1 MEVFYM
7 ITILSGLFIKNR
19 DQFGNSD
26 VRRAYGMLCSIV
38 GIALNVFLFAGKY
51 LAGVISGS
59 IAITADA
66 FNNLSDA
73 GSSFISLVGFKFSG
87 MKADADHPFG
97 HGRIEYVSGFG
108 VSMVIILM
116 GIELFKTSIEKIFHP
131 EPVETG
137 ALAVG
142 ILVVSICVK
151 GYMCFYNRTVGKKI
165 QSETMKAT
173 AMDSMSDSIATTAVL
188 ISMAVA
194 HVTGISIDGW
204 CGCLVACFVLYA
216 GFGAAKDTLNPL
228 LGEPPS
234 REFVNEIRTI
244 VMAHPEILGIHD
256 LVVHDY
262 GPGRRMISLHGEVS
276 GDCDIFEIHDVI
288 DRIEKE
294 LKEKLGCEAVIHM
307 DPIVV
312 NNEAINETKKEVV
325 DMINEHFPGVT
336 IHDFRMIQA
345 PADRPVFHPDDRH
358 VQRGSRDLP
367 CYGKF
372 QYRHE
377 DLTTHELHQ
386 CIRKRTF
393 NLRIP
398 PRCRG
403 RCDPDGRVPRCCLRG
418 DSYFVKQPE
427 T

>member
-1 MEVFYM
+1 MIQFLASFFIRDSRNYKSPEVRQAYGV
-7 ITILSGLFIKNR
+7 LSGAVGIGLNIFLF
-19 DQFGNSD
+19 FGKWI
-26 VRRAYGMLCSIV
+26 AGML
-38 GIALNVFLFAGKY
+38 
-51 LAGVISGS
+51 SGS

-116 GIELFKTSIEKIFHP
+116 GVELFKTSIEKIFHP

-151 GYMCFYNRTVGKKI
+151 GYMCFYNRAVGKKI

-216 GFGAAKDTLNPL
+216 GFSAAKDTLNPL

-312 NNEAINETKKEVV
+312 EDEQVNRLRLQLSEIARSI
-325 DMINEHFPGVT
+325 DPRFT
-336 IHDFRMIQA
+336 IHDFRMVEGPTHTNLIFDLVI
-345 PADRPVFHPDDRH
+345 PHNCKMKKSDIY
-358 VQRGSRDLP
+358 QRVNGLVNELGP
-367 CYGKF
+367 
-372 QYRHE
+372 QYYTVITIE
-377 DLTTHELHQ
+377 
-386 CIRKRTF
+386 
-393 NLRIP
+393 N
-398 PRCRG
+398 
-403 RCDPDGRVPRCCLRG
+403 
-418 DSYFVKQPE
+418 SFVTE
-427 T
+427 TGLES

>member
-1 MEVFYM
+1 MTEFLVKHFVKGYENTEKDEVRTSYG
-7 ITILSGLFIKNR
+7 IL
-19 DQFGNSD
+19 
-26 VRRAYGMLCSIV
+26 ASIV
-38 GIALNVFLFAGKY
+38 GIFCNLLLFGAKLFIG
-51 LAGVISGS
+51 LLVNSVS
-59 IAITADA
+59 VMADA

-73 GSSFISLVGFKFSG
+73 ASSIIGFIGVKMAGKP
-87 MKADADHPFG
+87 ADADHPFG

-116 GIELFKTSIEKIFHP
+116 GIELFKTSIKKIFHP

-336 IHDFRMIQA
+336 IHDFRMIQGPTHTNLIFDA
-345 PADRPVFHPDDRH
+345 VVPF
-358 VQRGSRDLP
+358 Q
-367 CYGKF
+367 YGKTN
-372 QYRHE
+372 E
-377 DLTTHELHQ
+377 E
-386 CIRKRTF
+386 
-393 NLRIP
+393 
-398 PRCRG
+398 
-403 RCDPDGRVPRCCLRG
+403 
-418 DSYFVKQPE
+418 VKQGIE
-427 T
+427 KLISEKWDDYYAVIQAEQSYLE

>member
-1 MEVFYM
+1 M

-151 GYMCFYNRTVGKKI
+151 GYMCFYNRKDPVGDH
-165 QSETMKAT
+165 E
-173 AMDSMSDSIATTAVL
+173 SD
-188 ISMAVA
+188 
-194 HVTGISIDGW
+194 G
-204 CGCLVACFVLYA
+204 
-216 GFGAAKDTLNPL
+216 
-228 LGEPPS
+228 
-234 REFVNEIRTI
+234 
-244 VMAHPEILGIHD
+244 
-256 LVVHDY
+256 Y
-262 GPGRRMISLHGEVS
+262 GQYERFHRDNGGSDLHGC
-276 GDCDIFEIHDVI
+276 GPC
-288 DRIEKE
+288 
-294 LKEKLGCEAVIHM
+294 
-307 DPIVV
+307 
-312 NNEAINETKKEVV
+312 
-325 DMINEHFPGVT
+325 
-336 IHDFRMIQA
+336 
-345 PADRPVFHPDDRH
+345 DRH
-358 VQRGSRDLP
+358 
-367 CYGKF
+367 
-372 QYRHE
+372 
-377 DLTTHELHQ
+377 
-386 CIRKRTF
+386 
-393 NLRIP
+393 
-398 PRCRG
+398 
-403 RCDPDGRVPRCCLRG
+403 
-418 DSYFVKQPE
+418 
-427 T
+427 

>member
-1 MEVFYM
+1 MDREKTWVTFCIILQVSAAGVRTNGGVSM
-7 ITILSGLFIKNR
+7 ITILSSLFIKNR
-19 DQFGNSD
+19 DQVGDGD

-108 VSMVIILM
+108 VSMIIILM
-116 GIELFKTSIEKIFHP
+116 GIELLKTSAEKIFHP

-151 GYMCFYNRTVGKKI
+151 GYMCFYNRAVGKKI

-194 HVTGISIDGW
+194 YVTGVNIDGW
-204 CGCLVACFVLYA
+204 CGCLVACFVLYT

-234 REFVNEIRTI
+234 KEFVDEIKAI
-244 VMAHPEILGIHD
+244 VLAHPEILGIHD

-276 GDCDIFEIHDVI
+276 GDSDIFEIHDVI

-294 LKEKLGCEAVIHM
+294 LKGKLGCEAVIHM

-312 NNEAINETKKEVV
+312 NDVTVDETKKEVV
-325 DMINEHFPGVT
+325 DMIDEHFPGVS
-336 IHDFRMIQA
+336 IHDFRMVQGPTHTNLIFDAVVPFRYGKTNDEVKRGIAKMISEKWNNYFAIIQA
-345 PADRPVFHPDDRH
+345 E
-358 VQRGSRDLP
+358 Q
-367 CYGKF
+367 
-372 QYRHE
+372 
-377 DLTTHELHQ
+377 
-386 CIRKRTF
+386 
-393 NLRIP
+393 
-398 PRCRG
+398 
-403 RCDPDGRVPRCCLRG
+403 
-418 DSYFVKQPE
+418 SYLE
-427 T
+427 